1 MPRLAAYEVLEDVLG
16 HKHPLDTTLERQERL
31 NTLTDRNRAF
41 ARTLVMTV
49 LRRRGQIDALISGS
63 LERRLPKKARGVQN
77 ILRLGIA
84 QVLFL
89 STATHAAVNETV
101 DMTADLGFTA
111 HKKLVNAVLRKMSRD
126 GQKLIESQ
134 DVHRLNT
141 PLWLWESW
149 TAAYGEDICRRIA
162 EAHAEEAP
170 LDIAAVKDPETW
182 AQRLEAE
189 ILDTGSLR
197 RPAGGRITDLPGF
210 DEGAWWIQDA
220 AAALPAT
227 LLGNVKGKTVID
239 LCAAPGGKSAQLAAM
254 GANVI
259 AVDRS
264 ENRLKRLRSNLAR
277 LNLEVETVAADAA
290 TWRPKELADAVLL
303 DAPCSA
309 TGTLRRHPDVAWLKS
324 PEEIVKL
331 AAVQSRLAEAA
342 MNMVK
347 PGGLLVYCTCSI
359 QPEEGVEIYVEL
371 NQSGVLSPLPI
382 TPEERPDLAPFLTR
396 EGTLRTLPCHMA
408 EIGGMDGFFAARWK
422 RL

>member
-1 MPRLAAYEVLEDVLG
+1 MPRRAAYDVLEAVLV
-16 HKHPLDTTLERQERL
+16 HKRPLDATLETQDTL
-31 NTLTDRNRAF
+31 NALNNRDRAF
-41 ARTLVMTV
+41 ARTLIMTV
-49 LRRRGQIDALISGS
+49 LRRLGQIDALISSS
-63 LERRLPKKARGVQN
+63 LERRLPQKARGVRN

-101 DMTADLGFTA
+101 DMSAGLGFTA
-111 HKKLVNAVLRKMSRD
+111 QKKLVNAILRKMSRD

-141 PLWLWESW
+141 PAWLSDSW
-149 TAAYGEDICRRIA
+149 TAAYGEDVCRKIA
-162 EAHAEEAP
+162 KAHAKEAP
-170 LDIAAVKDPETW
+170 LDITVTKDPEIW
-182 AQRLEAE
+182 AERLEAT
-189 ILDTGSLR
+189 ILETGSLR
-197 RPAGGRITDLPGF
+197 RPAGGRVTDLPGF
-210 DEGAWWIQDA
+210 DEGAWWVQDA

-227 LLGNVKGKTVID
+227 LLGDVRGKTVLD

-277 LNLEVETVAADAA
+277 LNLDVETIAADA
-290 TWRPKELADAVLL
+290 TSWKPKELADAVLL
-303 DAPCSA
+303 DAPCSS

-324 PEEIVKL
+324 PEEITKL
-331 AAVQSRLAEAA
+331 ADVQSRLAEAA
-342 MNMVK
+342 MDMVK
-347 PGGLLVYCTCSI
+347 PGGILVYCTCSI
-359 QPEEGVEIYVEL
+359 QPEEGFERYVDL
-371 NQSGVLSPLPI
+371 NQSGVLSPMPI

-396 EGTLRTLPCHMA
+396 EGTLRTFPYHLA
-408 EIGGMDGFFAARWK
+408 DLGGMDGFFAARWT